1 MSESPE
7 ADRRQREHAA
17 VVSEPARGD
26 GEEDGDIDRLPLYR
40 KKRVLIPVAI
50 LLALAAAGY
59 WYYVTNIRGYDS
71 TDDAFID
78 GNRVSISAKMLGR
91 IVQLAADEGDTV
103 RQGEAV
109 VKLDDADLRAQE
121 AQSEAALEDARQSIG
136 LAAVNLQR
144 AEDDFNRAETQ
155 FKTRVIPQE
164 QYEHARSALAVA
176 RSQQKMAET
185 RVSTAQAQL
194 NVVRTQL
201 TNTVITAP
209 LNGVVAKRYA
219 LPGDVVQAGQP
230 ILSVYDLASVWVTAN
245 FEETKMSSLH
255 LNDPVQISVDA
266 YPNRTYAGRIVQF
279 GASTASQYSL
289 IPPNNASGNFTKV
302 TQRVPVKIRFDH
314 PAADDPSHPLLPGM
328 SVEVKVKVK

>member
-1 MSESPE
+1 MSETPQ
-7 ADRRQREHAA
+7 ADPRQGERTAA
-17 VVSEPARGD
+17 VAGRSSANGQD
-26 GEEDGDIDRLPLYR
+26 DEEIEGVPLYR
-40 KKRVLIPVAI
+40 KKRLWIPVAVLI
-50 LLALAAAGY
+50 LLAAAGY

-78 GNRVSISAKMLGR
+78 GNRVSISGKMLGR

-103 RQGEAV
+103 HQGEAV

-121 AQSEAALEDARQSIG
+121 AQSEAALEDARQSVG

-144 AEDDFNRAETQ
+144 AEGDFNRAETQ
-155 FKTRVIPQE
+155 FKTRVISQE

-194 NVVRTQL
+194 NVIRTQL
-201 TNTVITAP
+201 ANTVIIAP

-266 YPNRTYAGRIVQF
+266 YPNRTYSGRIVQF

-302 TQRVPVKIRFDH
+302 TQRVPVKIRFDQ
-314 PAADDPSHPLLPGM
+314 PASGGPSHPLLPGM
-328 SVEVKVKVK
+328 SAEVKVKVR